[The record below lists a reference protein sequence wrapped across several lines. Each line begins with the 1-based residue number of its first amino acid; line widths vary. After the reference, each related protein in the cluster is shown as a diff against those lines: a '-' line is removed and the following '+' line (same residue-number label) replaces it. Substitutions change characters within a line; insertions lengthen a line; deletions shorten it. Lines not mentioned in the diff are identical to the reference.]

1 MSNKSQSDS
10 PEDITEEA
18 VLLHSE
24 ENEEE
29 SAVTITEE
37 ELERLKIL
45 ADFLFFDQYKNVA
58 SYPRFQKC
66 FAAFAKEKK
75 MKLFPIFKE
84 ICGEKRKYI
93 TLGRLINS
101 LINSKNEGDDSETK
115 KFLEMLFDVLEVSKF
130 VFFVS
135 IEFL

>member
-10 PEDITEEA
+10 PED
-18 VLLHSE
+18 
-24 ENEEE
+24 
-29 SAVTITEE
+29 ITEE

-115 KFLEMLFDVLEVSKF
+115 KIFRNAFK
-130 VFFVS
+130 
-135 IEFL
+135 